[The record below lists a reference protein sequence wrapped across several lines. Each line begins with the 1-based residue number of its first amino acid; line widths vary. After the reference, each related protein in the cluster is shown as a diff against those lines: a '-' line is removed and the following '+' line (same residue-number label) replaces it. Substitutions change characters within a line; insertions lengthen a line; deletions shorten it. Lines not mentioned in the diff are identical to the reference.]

1 MKGSRRREILRRVYG
16 FDCRCDVCVSEL
28 EAVQGKIATIVGS
41 DSSDSDSDDACAL
54 LGDDLAEFNEMTSD
68 ND

>member
-1 MKGSRRREILRRVYG
+1 M
-16 FDCRCDVCVSEL
+16 CVAEL
-28 EAVQGKIATIVGS
+28 EAVQGKVTTIVDS
-41 DSSDSDSDDACAL
+41 DSSDSESDDACAI